1 MFLSKKLEYEVNCP
15 KKIILQ
21 RLKASVKPQ
30 YMKRTEGD
38 SYDLEGSVGTD
49 SFEVCFNQYYAFV
62 VSSIGKRRKPIKMYL
77 VGKLTEKNGKTYID
91 IQVKTPVLLYVI
103 FIPLIIFAIINLCYT
118 YITENKILE
127 SLLPILTII
136 FAFPTFGFL
145 MKEQTDLALE
155 VVEKIFKECDG
166 LCSL

>member
-1 MFLSKKLEYEVNCP
+1 MFLSKKLKYEVNCP
-15 KKIILQ
+15 KKVILQ
-21 RLKASVKPQ
+21 RLNASVKPP

-49 SFEVCFNQYYAFV
+49 SFEVCFNQYYV
-62 VSSIGKRRKPIKMYL
+62 PVPVGSRIEPIRINHL
-77 VGKLTEKNGKTYID
+77 AGKLTEKNGKTYID

-136 FAFPTFGFL
+136 FAFPAFGFL
-145 MKEQTDLALE
+145 MKEQANLALE

>member
-21 RLKASVKPQ
+21 RLKASVKPP

-49 SFEVCFNQYYAFV
+49 SFEVCFNQYYAPV
-62 VSSIGKRRKPIKMYL
+62 PIGSRIEPIRINL
-77 VGKLTEKNGKTYID
+77 FGKLTEQNGKTYID
-91 IQVKTPVLLYVI
+91 IQVKTPVILYVM
-103 FIPLIIFAIINLCYT
+103 FIPLIILVIINLCYT

>member
-1 MFLSKKLEYEVNCP
+1 MFLSKNLQYEVNCP

-21 RLKASVKPQ
+21 RLQASVKPP

-49 SFEVCFNQYYAFV
+49 SFEVGFNQYFAPV
-62 VSSIGKRRKPIKMYL
+62 GSGKEPIRINL

-136 FAFPTFGFL
+136 FAFPAFGFL
-145 MKEQTDLALE
+145 MKEQTNLALE